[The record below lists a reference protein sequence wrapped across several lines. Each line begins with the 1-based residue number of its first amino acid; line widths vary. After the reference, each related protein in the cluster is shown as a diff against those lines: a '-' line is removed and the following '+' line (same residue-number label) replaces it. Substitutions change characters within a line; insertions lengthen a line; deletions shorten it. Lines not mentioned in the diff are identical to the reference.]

1 MCCIEENKKR
11 DFERLYE
18 QEQWEKLKMLLT
30 ENAEEVS
37 CLLTP
42 GELRQMME
50 TSGRP
55 QNEDGPM
62 YYYLWGLAQIRSDDR
77 VCFRET
83 MRMINTR
90 YRFMPAGKEKHD
102 WIEVYLN
109 LLYENPECSILD
121 WVDTAEKYVSIVG
134 RIRLYSMAGN
144 RPGICFGIKEMSAL
158 FLKDKW
164 GGGYYTACWR
174 RIFGAVERRLFKMAE
189 IEYRLETNGEETV
202 EGELNEIF
210 MSVDRKNG
218 TADEWQVDIRCCCA

>member
-1 MCCIEENKKR
+1 MSVQAQNALLKTIEEPP
-11 DFERLYE
+11 EYAVI
-18 QEQWEKLKMLLT
+18 MLLT

-102 WIEVYLN
+102 WIQVYLN
-109 LLYENPECSILD
+109 
-121 WVDTAEKYVSIVG
+121 
-134 RIRLYSMAGN
+134 
-144 RPGICFGIKEMSAL
+144 
-158 FLKDKW
+158 
-164 GGGYYTACWR
+164 
-174 RIFGAVERRLFKMAE
+174 
-189 IEYRLETNGEETV
+189 
-202 EGELNEIF
+202 
-210 MSVDRKNG
+210 
-218 TADEWQVDIRCCCA
+218 

>member
-18 QEQWEKLKMLLT
+18 QEQWKKLKMLLT

-109 LLYENPECSILD
+109 LLYENPE
-121 WVDTAEKYVSIVG
+121 
-134 RIRLYSMAGN
+134 
-144 RPGICFGIKEMSAL
+144 
-158 FLKDKW
+158 
-164 GGGYYTACWR
+164 
-174 RIFGAVERRLFKMAE
+174 
-189 IEYRLETNGEETV
+189 
-202 EGELNEIF
+202 
-210 MSVDRKNG
+210 
-218 TADEWQVDIRCCCA
+218 